1 METIKEKQKR
11 ANDLYNIARLAGVC
25 KTQREFADF
34 LGINEN
40 TIGRALKGG
49 EKYLTENFFA
59 RIENAFNEAGISI
72 NGDNTAPV
80 NNQQG
85 EGLTNTQEQ
94 TQPLDKL
101 IEEMRA
107 QREMYDRQFTEVLK
121 QNTQLI
127 NIIARNNG

>member
-1 METIKEKQKR
+1 METKDKQER
-11 ANDLYNIARLAGVC
+11 LRTLINLARLAGVC
-25 KTQREFADF
+25 KTQKEFADF
-34 LGINEN
+34 MGMSEH
-40 TIGRALKGG
+40 TISSALRGREG
-49 EKYLTENFFA
+49 YLTENFFA

-94 TQPLDKL
+94 TQPLEKL